1 MIIRRKAAGS
11 AAVFLTAAFLTAL
24 LAGCKAKL
32 PVSGDGQNVEGYSRA
47 DIMVIAT
54 TEQKRYEAVCTDR
67 IWQVSLEERG
77 ETFDRY
83 LTEQIRCFMDELKVM
98 NLLAEK
104 REIALTAEE
113 RAAMA
118 EASQEYFGRLTD
130 ADISY
135 MGVTRESVKS
145 LFEDF
150 RLAEKLVDDV
160 TAGLDLEVSDSE
172 AKMISI
178 QQVQCASFQ
187 EAQAFAARVAEEN
200 ADFEACALEADLSL
214 TARRLGHGEETKA
227 FEEAAFALAS
237 GQTSGPIESDSSY
250 YVLKCLSDYDEEA
263 TDARKKMIFEERKR
277 RAFQAIYD
285 SFRETVTLSYPEHV
299 WEELSLGEGNY
310 GAGADFFE
318 IYREYVK

>member
-32 PVSGDGQNVEGYSRA
+32 PVSGDGQNGEGYSRA

-54 TEQKRYEAVCTDR
+54 TEQNRYEAVCTDR

-150 RLAEKLVDDV
+150 RLAEKLVDGV

-237 GQTSGPIESDSSY
+237 GQTSGPIESDSSF
-250 YVLKCLSDYDEEA
+250 YVLKCRSDYDEEA
-263 TDARKKMIFEERKR
+263 TDARKKMIFEE
-277 RAFQAIYD
+277 IPY
-285 SFRETVTLSYPEHV
+285 
-299 WEELSLGEGNY
+299 
-310 GAGADFFE
+310 FF
-318 IYREYVK
+318 IK

>member
-54 TEQKRYEAVCTDR
+54 TEQNRYEAVCTDR

-237 GQTSGPIESDSSY
+237 GQTSGPIESDSSF

-285 SFRETVTLSYPEHV
+285 SFRETITLSYPEHV